1 MGAELRQLRSRIRS
15 IRSTAKITRAQEL
28 IAASKITRAQA
39 RQASSVPYARQVTR
53 AVSAL
58 LTHNAHLDHPLLD
71 QRPDASRAA
80 ILLVTSDRGFCGGYN
95 SNVLRAAR
103 QLAEMLSAEGKE
115 PVHYVCGRRG
125 VDNFL
130 FNKRPMAGHW
140 TGRSGE
146 PSYALA
152 AEIGRRLVEA
162 FEAPVDEGGVGE
174 VHVVY
179 TEFVSMISQRT
190 TVRRVLPLE
199 VEEVEALPEGGPV
212 ASHEFEPSVVEV
224 LDSLIHQYVLG
235 RIWNMLLESAASEH
249 AARRQA
255 MMAATEN
262 AQDLI
267 FKLSRRANEARQ
279 AEITNELSDIVG
291 GANALAETTGE
302 ER

>member
-1 MGAELRQLRSRIRS
+1 MGAELRQLRNRIRS

-28 IAASKITRAQA
+28 IATSKITRAQA
-39 RQASSVPYARQVTR
+39 RRAASIPYARQITR

-58 LTHNAHLDHPLLD
+58 LTHNAHEDHPLLD
-71 QRPDASRAA
+71 RKTDASRVAV
-80 ILLVTSDRGFCGGYN
+80 LLVTSDRGFCGGYN
-95 SNVLRAAR
+95 SNVLRAGR
-103 QLAEMLSAEGKE
+103 QLAEMLAGEGKE
-115 PVHYVCGRRG
+115 PVYYVTGRRG

-130 FNKRPMAGHW
+130 FNKRPLAGQW
-140 TGRSGE
+140 TGQSGE

-152 AEIGRRLVEA
+152 AEIGRVLVES
-162 FEAPVDEGGVGE
+162 FETPTAEGGVGE

-179 TEFVSMISQRT
+179 TQFVSMITQQT
-190 TVRRVLPLE
+190 TVHRILPLE
-199 VEEVEALPEGGPV
+199 IEEVEALPEGGPP
-212 ASHEFEPSVVEV
+212 ASHEFEPTVVDV
-224 LDSLIHQYVLG
+224 LDALIHQYVHG

-291 GANALAETTGE
+291 GANALAEGGGE
-302 ER
+302 GD

>member
-28 IAASKITRAQA
+28 IATSKITRAQA
-39 RQASSVPYARQVTR
+39 RQAASRPYARQITR

-58 LTHNAHLDHPLLD
+58 LTHNAHEDHPLLT
-71 QRPDASRAA
+71 RKTDASRVAV
-80 ILLVTSDRGFCGGYN
+80 LLVTSDRGFCGGYN
-95 SNVLRAAR
+95 SNVLRAGR
-103 QLAEMLSAEGKE
+103 QLEEMLAAEGKE
-115 PVHYVCGRRG
+115 PVYYVCGRRG

-130 FNKRPMAGHW
+130 FNKRPMAAHW
-140 TGRSGE
+140 TGASGE

-152 AEIGRRLVEA
+152 AEIGHRLVEA
-162 FEAPVDEGGVGE
+162 FETPTAEGGVGE
-174 VHVVY
+174 VHVVS
-179 TEFVSMISQRT
+179 TQFVSMITQRT
-190 TVRRVLPLE
+190 TVHRVLPLE
-199 VEEVEALPEGGPV
+199 VEEVEALEDGGPV
-212 ASHEFEPSVVEV
+212 ASHDFEPSVGDA
-224 LDSLIHQYVLG
+224 LDALIHQYVHG

-262 AQDLI
+262 AQELI

-291 GANALAETTGE
+291 GANALAETAGE
-302 ER
+302 EG